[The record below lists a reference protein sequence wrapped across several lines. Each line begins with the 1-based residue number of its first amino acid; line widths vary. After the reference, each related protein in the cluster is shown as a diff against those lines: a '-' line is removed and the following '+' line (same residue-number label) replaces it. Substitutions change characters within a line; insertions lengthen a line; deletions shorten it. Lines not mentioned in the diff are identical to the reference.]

1 LLQAGFR
8 HREFPEI
15 DIIKKSES
23 GVEKILKRLETTKKY
38 LDTSKNSTSRILGS
52 HTILRL
58 NLEKAINEIN
68 NIIEN
73 I

>member
-1 LLQAGFR
+1 MKIMNKI
-8 HREFPEI
+8 E
-15 DIIKKSES
+15 
-23 GVEKILKRLETTKKY
+23 ILKRLETTKKY